1 MADLKKLLV
10 LFLSIILVYL
20 STQTINAQEVKKL
33 RSTVSAGGSSKTVT
47 SQGKQYIV
55 QQSIG
60 QPGVIGLY
68 QTNGFLLR
76 QGFIQPL
83 QGAKQGFSSKNLQMN
98 ISPNPFSTD
107 ITLSFADNIY
117 DYLFVTLFDMVG
129 NTVYFEK
136 YGAAQKINLHA
147 GDLASGPYI
156 LRVHTNKKY
165 YVVKLI
171 KE

>member
-1 MADLKKLLV
+1 MTDLRRILA
-10 LFLSIILVYL
+10 LFLSILLVQL
-20 STQTINAQEVKKL
+20 SFQTIKAQELQKL
-33 RSTVSAGGSSKTVT
+33 RSTVSASGSSKTVT

-68 QTNGFLLR
+68 QTNGLILR

-107 ITLSFADNIY
+107 ITLSFADHIY

-129 NTVYFEK
+129 NAVYFKK
-136 YGAAQKINLHA
+136 YGAVQEINLNP

-156 LRVHTNKKY
+156 LRVYTNRKH